1 MQPTFLPWA
10 GYFNLMAQVDDFVL
24 LDDVQ
29 LEKQSWQT
37 RNRLVI
43 GGEVRW
49 VVVPVRNTSLAQT
62 IRDTEVL
69 HGTHWREKLA
79 RGFAI
84 NYGRHPHFAEAEEII
99 QLLLASSTTLLAD
112 MNETVI
118 RFVARRLG
126 LAPQLHRASRL
137 PVEGAR
143 SARLVALCRHFQ
155 ADEYLSPV
163 GSAEY
168 LAQDEFTQHVPSRL
182 RFQAYA
188 PAAYAQKGSKEFHSH
203 LSIVDVVANL
213 GWQRAGGYVRDACLP
228 APDPVQ
234 TQLERN
240 LR

>member
-37 RNRLVI
+37 RNRLII

-49 VVVPVRNTSLAQT
+49 VVVPVRNIALAQT

-69 HGTHWREKLA
+69 HGTHWREKLV

-84 NYGRHPHFAEAEEII
+84 NYGRHPYLAEAEAII
-99 QLLLASSTTLLAD
+99 HMLLASSATLLGD
-112 MNETVI
+112 LNETLI
-118 RFVARRLG
+118 RFVAERLG
-126 LAPQLHRASRL
+126 LSPRLHRASRL
-137 PVEGAR
+137 PTDGAR
-143 SARLVALCRHFQ
+143 SARLVALCRHFR
-155 ADEYLSPV
+155 ADEYLSPL

-168 LAQDEFTQHVPSRL
+168 LAQDEFERHAPSRL
-182 RFQAYA
+182 RFQAYS
-188 PAAYAQKGSKEFHSH
+188 PAAYPQKGSKEFHSH
-203 LSIVDVVANL
+203 LSIVDVVANI
-213 GWQRAGGYVRDACLP
+213 GWQGARSYVTDTRP
-228 APDPVQ
+228 AAPAQ
-234 TQLERN
+234 SELERN